1 MVSVSLVT
9 RWRSYAAFKPGPFIP
24 ADGFIGNC
32 WSRLPGAAR
41 RRAPDPG
48 AGPVAV
54 LRRLGHRNIAGR
66 VRALAGKAVEAGKA
80 VRAPRARGLC
90 HRRETV
96 STLAGEQA
104 PTLRFASVVSRLS
117 SLPPLPP
124 YRRQHPLR
132 HIFLL

>member
-80 VRAPRARGLC
+80 GKGPPARGPCPPPGNPL
-90 HRRETV
+90 TV
-96 STLAGEQA
+96 GGGQE
-104 PTLRFASVVSRLS
+104 PP
-117 SLPPLPP
+117 PPLPP
-124 YRRQHPLR
+124 P
-132 HIFLL
+132 